1 MVLFWRSN
9 FEGRSTSIWFSL
21 VVLVCEVEI
30 ELQGFQLSTFFL
42 STKVPSLKLRY
53 SFWKLVVGR
62 RSFPFWVAAHLQGRT
77 LSLCGGVHFLLWI
90 IRFHHLNGWIGLLVW
105 WFNSRTQ
112 RIEHWPKTL
121 MFLKRRVPLKR
132 WKQTSVFLLRF
143 WNDIYNHLG
152 CPPAR

>member
-1 MVLFWRSN
+1 MVLFWRSKHFN
-9 FEGRSTSIWFSL
+9 LIFLGSFGLRSRDWTTR
-21 VVLVCEVEI
+21 V
-30 ELQGFQLSTFFL
+30 STQHLFL

-112 RIEHWPKTL
+112 RIEHWPKTM